1 MRERVMKWLQIK
13 RYNWKNY
20 DIFLIAVVLIL
31 TFISSYVISIV
42 NSDIS
47 LKRQLVG
54 VVMGIVII
62 GIFSIIDY
70 HDLCMYIP
78 IIYIVTTLMAM
89 ATRLTPLGVEL
100 DTGSYRWLDFKVFT
114 FQPSEVCKITLI
126 LALATFF
133 SKRKENLSTYKNF
146 FLASLITFVP
156 TVFILI
162 QTDLSSSVV
171 MIVILIMM
179 LASSGIGH
187 KILAPVAAVAVPAVG
202 ALFWYILQP
211 NQKLLRGYQLARI
224 TGWLHPEKESLG
236 VMYQQNNSVL
246 SIASGKLYGKLLDG
260 STTARNYTSVD
271 VRESDFIWTP
281 ISEEFGFIGCM
292 VVLALLSIIII
303 KCFLAAKNARDY
315 MGMMIAVGIGAMFC
329 FQTFFNIGVATS
341 LLPNTGLPL
350 PFLSNG
356 LTSLISNMMAIG
368 ILLNV
373 GIQPNRGSSS
383 SRFLIQRKKE
393 CSYEYCLNCARCKK
407 NSDAEFLYCLSWN
420 FEQT

>member
-171 MIVILIMM
+171 MIVIL
-179 LASSGIGH
+179 
-187 KILAPVAAVAVPAVG
+187 
-202 ALFWYILQP
+202 
-211 NQKLLRGYQLARI
+211 RGYQLARI

-383 SRFLIQRKKE
+383 LDF
-393 CSYEYCLNCARCKK
+393 
-407 NSDAEFLYCLSWN
+407 
-420 FEQT
+420 